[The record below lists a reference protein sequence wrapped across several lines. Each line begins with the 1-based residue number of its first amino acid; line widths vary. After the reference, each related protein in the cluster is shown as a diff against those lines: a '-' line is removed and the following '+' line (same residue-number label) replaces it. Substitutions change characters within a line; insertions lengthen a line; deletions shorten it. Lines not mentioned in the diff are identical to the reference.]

1 MSLPKGMTVSHI
13 LSFYYLVFA
22 YITDSDLSPEE
33 ILKIGE
39 IVRKWGGLDASGSG
53 KVVGAALALYAT
65 IGDDKVKVAQALT
78 SSTILLKQ
86 ELNPKQY
93 KEIIRDLVAIGKA
106 DGNFDDREKQYAK
119 MIASQLGI
127 DSAWVDSI
135 T

>member
-1 MSLPKGMTVSHI
+1 MSLPKGMTASHI

-22 YITDSDLSPEE
+22 HITDWDLSTEE

-39 IVRKWGGLDASGSG
+39 IISKWSGLDPSGSG
-53 KVVGAALALYAT
+53 KVVGEALAYYVT
-65 IGDDKVKVAQALT
+65 IGDDPEKVSKALT
-78 SSTILLKQ
+78 SSTIILMQ

-106 DGNFDDREKQYAK
+106 DGNFDDREKKYAK
-119 MIASQLGI
+119 MIASQLEI
-127 DSAWVDSI
+127 DPAWVDAF

>member
-22 YITDSDLSPEE
+22 YITDWDLSTEE

-39 IVRKWGGLDASGSG
+39 IVGKWSGLDPSGSG
-53 KVVGAALALYAT
+53 KVVGEALAYYVT
-65 IGDDKVKVAQALT
+65 IGDDPEKVSKALT
-78 SSTILLKQ
+78 SSTIILMQ

-106 DGNFDDREKQYAK
+106 DGNFDDREKKYAK

-127 DSAWVDSI
+127 DPAWVDSF